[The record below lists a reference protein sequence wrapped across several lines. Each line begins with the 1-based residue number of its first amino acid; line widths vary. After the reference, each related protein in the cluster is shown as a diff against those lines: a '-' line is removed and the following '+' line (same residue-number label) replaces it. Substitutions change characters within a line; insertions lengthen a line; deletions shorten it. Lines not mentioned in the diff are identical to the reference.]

1 MPGGKTILLSQYK
14 GKPVVLAFILTTC
27 THCQHTTGLLV
38 KLQSEFASKGLQVLE
53 CAVNTGAEDLIPAFT
68 KEFKTNFP
76 VGYNFDQD
84 FVLGEYMQH
93 PPDKIPSMP
102 MLVFIDRRGY
112 IRAKYEGADPFIE
125 SPSQEQNIRA
135 EIQKLIAARVTSR

>member
-1 MPGGKTILLSQYK
+1 MG
-14 GKPVVLAFILTTC
+14 C
-27 THCQHTTGLLV
+27 
-38 KLQSEFASKGLQVLE
+38 
-53 CAVNTGAEDLIPAFT
+53 
-68 KEFKTNFP
+68 
-76 VGYNFDQD
+76 NFDQD

-102 MLVFIDRRGY
+102 ILVFIDRRGY

-125 SPSQEQNIRA
+125 SPNQEQNIRA